1 MIVQIYEIQTP
12 REAEKCIELGVDHLG
27 SVILS
32 PDEWRQPILREAV
45 RLTEG
50 TRHKSSMIPLFRDFD
65 TVCRVLDY
73 YRPDFIHFCDTL
85 TDSKGNIKELEAYVT
100 FQAALKEKFPE
111 IGINRTVPIPQT
123 AELPGFPSLE
133 IAARFESV
141 SDFFLTDTWVKS
153 APVEGF
159 VGITGKTVD
168 EKTARALVEQ
178 SAIPV
183 ILAGGLSP
191 ENVRDALRSVKA
203 AGADSCT
210 QTNRLDRSGAPIR
223 FEKDFDKVGDF
234 VKAVREV
241 EALLREEREEKAS
254 RLASLKEALADREKA
269 LPAHSVRPHQLLAI
283 EALEEDI
290 EALEKELLDCRFA
303 PSYCENGER

>member
-32 PDEWRQPILREAV
+32 QDEWRLPTLRETV
-45 RLTEG
+45 RLTRG
-50 TRHKSSMIPLFRDFD
+50 TQHKSSMIPLFQGLD

-73 YRPDFIHFCDTL
+73 YQSDYIHFCDAL
-85 TDSKGNIKELEAYVT
+85 TDGNGKLNGLEERVE
-100 FQAALKEKFPE
+100 FQETVKRKFPE
-111 IGINRTVPIPQT
+111 IGIIRSIPIPRN
-123 AELPGFPSLE
+123 EEVPDFPSLQ
-133 IAARFESV
+133 IAEAFEQI
-141 SDFFLTDTWVKS
+141 SDLFLTDTWRED

-168 EKTARALVEQ
+168 RKIAQELVHQ
-178 SAIPV
+178 SNIQV

-191 ENVRDALRSVKA
+191 VNVKEALQSIRA

-210 QTNRLDRSGAPIR
+210 LTNRVDRSGSPVR
-223 FEKDFDKVGDF
+223 FEKDFGKVGDF

-241 EALLREEREEKAS
+241 EALLRDEKEEKSA
-254 RLASLKEALADREKA
+254 RLDSLRAELLDREKA
-269 LPAHSVRPHQLLAI
+269 LPAHSVRPHQLLII
-283 EALEEDI
+283 EELEDRI
-290 EALEKELLDCRFA
+290 TDLEKEIA
-303 PSYCENGER
+303 EYEMA

>member
-12 REAEKCIELGVDHLG
+12 QEAEKCIELGVDHLG

-32 PDEWRQPILREAV
+32 RDEWRLPLLRETI

-50 TRHKSSMIPLFRDFD
+50 SKYKSSMIPLFRDLEIVF
-65 TVCRVLDY
+65 RVLDY
-73 YRPDFIHFCDTL
+73 YRPDYIHFCDAL
-85 TDSKGNIKELEAYVT
+85 TDINGEISELEKFVE
-100 FQAALKEKFPE
+100 FQETVKRKFPE
-111 IGINRTVPIPQT
+111 IGIIRTIPIPRKGV
-123 AELPGFPSLE
+123 APNFPSLQMAE
-133 IAARFESV
+133 AFEPL
-141 SDFFLTDTWVKS
+141 SDIFLTDTWRED

-159 VGITGKTVD
+159 IGITGETV
-168 EKTARALVEQ
+168 EWKTAQDLIFQ

-191 ENVRDALRSVKA
+191 LNVHDALMAVRA

-210 QTNRLDRSGAPIR
+210 LTNRVDPLGAPIR
-223 FEKDFDKVGDF
+223 FEKDFMKVGDF

-241 EALLREEREEKAS
+241 EDLLREEKSA
-254 RLASLKEALADREKA
+254 RLTSLKEALLDREKA

-283 EALEEDI
+283 EALEDEI
-290 EALEKELLDCRFA
+290 EALEKEISDDTMV
-303 PSYCENGER
+303 